1 MPSMKDMLKAN
12 ANKQSSGIQKQ
23 IQSTNETRSEEEK
36 EVVKKAQKEAG
47 VKKKQNLL
55 TVRMD
60 ADMYESF
67 SIYCEVTGTK
77 MSKVIKEE
85 INRIILNNQG
95 LINNNRK

>member
-67 SIYCEVTGTK
+67 AQVYDTFMDNVPYDEWERF
-77 MSKVIKEE
+77 EE
-85 INRIILNNQG
+85 ECG
-95 LINNNRK
+95 

>member
-1 MPSMKDMLKAN
+1 MLKAN

-60 ADMYESF
+60 GLRKFKY
-67 SIYCEVTGTK
+67 IKTLNQCL
-77 MSKVIKEE
+77 KVVELLHQLQMLLIKLV
-85 INRIILNNQG
+85 LNVV
-95 LINNNRK
+95 